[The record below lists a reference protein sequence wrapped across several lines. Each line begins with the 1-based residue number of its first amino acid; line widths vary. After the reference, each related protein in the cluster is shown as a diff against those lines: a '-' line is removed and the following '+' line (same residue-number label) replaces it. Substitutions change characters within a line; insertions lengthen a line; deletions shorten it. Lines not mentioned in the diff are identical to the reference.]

1 MKIPH
6 TVLCTL
12 AVCIA
17 ATVAADTHTWKQ
29 GVSGLWSDA
38 TKWDIGEV
46 PANDDTVAFGGS
58 SAIDTVVEIGNAPT
72 VSFPIT
78 TSISGGGALVLK
90 GVGGN
95 GKLPVV
101 NNGVEIQFT
110 GGPLVVRDLAVSAKV
125 NNNGANNRLFLTGA
139 SSSTTNTILALEG
152 NSSLSVI
159 DTMMFLS
166 GNDSTKGSRLTIND
180 SASLNMSGA
189 SSWLHLGRGKNTWGG
204 MEQRGGSVTCE
215 GEVVLG
221 NNENSFGSW
230 EMFAGTT
237 VVSTNIRLS
246 AGAGSNAGL
255 YIHGG
260 KLTLGRYSYFGY
272 TGRSEVFIDGGEM
285 SFPNKEMSLVN
296 RGIDNK
302 DCPSVFT
309 IAGNANVYGFR
320 LYPYGDR
327 DEYKGVSRVMVNLNG
342 NSLLSLTDGFNV
354 KASTSSPRATLSFNG
369 GTFERVTGS
378 PASDQNKNL
387 LKGIDTVV
395 YPGGGRLR
403 ARKKDGSAS
412 GMNLNNFRLRKAG
425 GYGVASI
432 AVTSGGCGY
441 LLPPLVDIIGGKGSN
456 ATAVAQ
462 IDYDKQTVTNVIVTC
477 PGEGYAPDDTLS
489 VSFVVPSK
497 PVVTHATAT
506 VMLSENVP
514 GTFKIAAGTTVDFGA
529 ADFRYDGNFATEEG
543 AYVRISGDVSFGG
556 ESAFNSLEIADNGKF
571 TLAGPA
577 QAADIEV
584 KNSGT
589 IAIAGKGSLR
599 VNNNATLKGII
610 EVARASLEPL
620 VVVAGSCTFGADARI
635 VPDADLPSKA
645 QIPVIKVAGT
655 VTGSAYL
662 DGDELRRWRLISKTQ
677 DGSTTYILDPRRRFV
692 MILK

>member
-6 TVLCTL
+6 TGLCAL
-12 AVCIA
+12 AVCIV
-17 ATVAADTHTWKQ
+17 ATVAADTHTWTQ

-58 SAIDTVVEIGNAPT
+58 IAIDTVVEIGNAPT
-72 VSFPIT
+72 VSFQKT

-125 NNNGANNRLFLTGA
+125 NNNGGNNRLFLTGG
-139 SSSTTNTILALEG
+139 SSSTNTILALEG
-152 NSSLSVI
+152 DASLSVV

-166 GNDSTKGSRLTIND
+166 GDNSTKGSRLTIND

-237 VVSTNIRLS
+237 VVSTNIKLS

-260 KLTLGRYSYFGY
+260 KITLGRYSYFGH

-296 RGIDNK
+296 RGSDDK

-309 IAGNANVYGFR
+309 IAGNAYVCGFR
-320 LYPYGDR
+320 MYPYGDR
-327 DEYKGVSRVMVNLNG
+327 DKYEGVSRVMVNLNG

-369 GTFERVTGS
+369 GTLERVTGS
-378 PASDQNKNL
+378 SASDQNKNL

-497 PVVTHATAT
+497 PVVTRATAT
-506 VMLSENVP
+506 VTLSENVP

-556 ESAFNSLEIADNGKF
+556 ESAFNSLEIADGGKL

-577 QAADIEV
+577 TASNVEVEGAGTLAIEV
-584 KNSGT
+584 RCVSDTPLVTVKGSCFFGEGTKIVPAAGLPVGISIPVVRVSGT
-589 IAIAGKGSLR
+589 VSGVPQLHGEES
-599 VNNNATLKGII
+599 VNWKLSAKSANGVTTYNLVSRRG
-610 EVARASLEPL
+610 L
-620 VVVAGSCTFGADARI
+620 VVV
-635 VPDADLPSKA
+635 
-645 QIPVIKVAGT
+645 
-655 VTGSAYL
+655 
-662 DGDELRRWRLISKTQ
+662 
-677 DGSTTYILDPRRRFV
+677 
-692 MILK
+692 LK